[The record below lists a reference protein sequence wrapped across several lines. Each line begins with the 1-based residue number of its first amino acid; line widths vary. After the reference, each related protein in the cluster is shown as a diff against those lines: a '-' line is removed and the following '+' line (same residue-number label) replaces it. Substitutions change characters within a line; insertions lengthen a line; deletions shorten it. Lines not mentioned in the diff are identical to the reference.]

1 MFYKLKIILDNSNK
15 YDYKI
20 SSLLHGV
27 LMQYISLEYADELH
41 KNGLKPYTQHFEIEE
56 ENIIWTI
63 TTLTEEAK
71 KNIIDKL
78 VAANPDEL
86 YLEYKDD
93 SLKVLKLELEKTE
106 YSELLEKTYFGNCA
120 RIVRIT
126 FKTPTAFKVSGNYQ
140 FYPTVEHI
148 FGSLIRKHDQV
159 SEGTKIF
166 SEEIMDE
173 INEHVSIAGY
183 NLRSRMFHLEGIKIP
198 SFVGNITLK
207 INGTRQFVNLINM
220 LCEFGVYSGVGIK
233 TAIGMGSIGVS
244 QKSGKE

>member
-93 SLKVLKLELEKTE
+93 SLKVLKLELCLLYT
-106 YSELLEKTYFGNCA
+106 SDAADEL
-120 RIVRIT
+120 
-126 FKTPTAFKVSGNYQ
+126 
-140 FYPTVEHI
+140 
-148 FGSLIRKHDQV
+148 
-159 SEGTKIF
+159 
-166 SEEIMDE
+166 
-173 INEHVSIAGY
+173 
-183 NLRSRMFHLEGIKIP
+183 
-198 SFVGNITLK
+198 
-207 INGTRQFVNLINM
+207 
-220 LCEFGVYSGVGIK
+220 
-233 TAIGMGSIGVS
+233 
-244 QKSGKE
+244 